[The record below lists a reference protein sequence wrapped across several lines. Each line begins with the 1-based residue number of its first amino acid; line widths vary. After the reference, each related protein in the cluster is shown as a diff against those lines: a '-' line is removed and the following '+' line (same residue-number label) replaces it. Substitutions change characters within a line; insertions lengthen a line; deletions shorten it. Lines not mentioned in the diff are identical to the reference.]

1 MRINNGNLSRNYD
14 IFDYFET
21 KISRNSDYINDSMTK
36 GISFSAELFT
46 ERNPCTA
53 CGKTI
58 KKFQN
63 NVQKRF
69 IDTSFKVYSLFGND
83 RTFYDVYNRAEYD
96 QMYVE
101 LRNKLRSIMVNGNEN
116 IQFYEFKALN

>member
-1 MRINNGNLSRNYD
+1 MTYSTQKMIINNGYLSRNYD

-21 KISRNSDYINDSMTK
+21 KIGRNSDYINDSMTR

-58 KKFQN
+58 KNFKIMFRNDLLIQVLKSIPYLETIEPFMTSIIEQN
-63 NVQKRF
+63 MIKC
-69 IDTSFKVYSLFGND
+69 T
-83 RTFYDVYNRAEYD
+83 
-96 QMYVE
+96 
-101 LRNKLRSIMVNGNEN
+101 
-116 IQFYEFKALN
+116 